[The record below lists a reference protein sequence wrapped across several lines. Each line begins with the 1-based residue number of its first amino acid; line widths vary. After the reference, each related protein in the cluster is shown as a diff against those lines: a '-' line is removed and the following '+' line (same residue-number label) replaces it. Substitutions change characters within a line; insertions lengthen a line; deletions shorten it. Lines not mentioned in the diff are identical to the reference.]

1 MKRVFALGN
10 FDGLH
15 QGHRVV
21 LQALRD
27 LAAEQSA
34 APCVLTF
41 SPHPRRFFQP
51 DAPPFQLLDDFDKEQ
66 LLLDAGVAEVVVLA
80 FTPAFAAL
88 EPEEFLEKKIFS
100 LKDVVGLVV
109 GDDFAFGAKRRGNVA
124 LLQHVCAARGVSC
137 VVVGGAAAPT
147 GARYGSSAI
156 RAALSEGKVDTAT
169 ALLGRPWAIS
179 GTVEP
184 GDGAGR
190 GLGFATANIALGE
203 YTRPRFGV
211 YAVRVG
217 ELRGV
222 ANIGVKP
229 TIGGVREPLVEVH
242 LFDVDADL
250 YGKRLSV
257 ELVKFIR
264 PEMKFSGLEAL
275 KAQISKDVKAARAV
289 LSSAAG

>member
-10 FDGLH
+10 FDGVH
-15 QGHRVV
+15 CGHNAV
-21 LQALRD
+21 LAELRA
-27 LAAEQSA
+27 LAAEHDA
-34 APCVLTF
+34 APCVITF
-41 SPHPRRFFQP
+41 SPHPRRVLYP
-51 DAPPFQLLDDFDKEQ
+51 DAPPFQLVDEYDKEQ
-66 LLLDAGVAEVVVLA
+66 LLHAAGIAEVVVLA
-80 FTPAFAAL
+80 FTPALAAL
-88 EPEEFLEKKIFS
+88 EPEDFLEQKIFS
-100 LKDVVGLVV
+100 LKDVVGIVV

-124 LLQHVCAARGVSC
+124 LLQGVCAARGVSC
-137 VVVGGAAAPT
+137 VVVSGAAAPT

-156 RAALSEGKVDTAT
+156 RAALFEGMVETAT

-190 GLGFATANIALGE
+190 GLGFPTANIALGE

-229 TIGGVREPLVEVH
+229 TIGGMREPVLEVH
-242 LFDVDADL
+242 LFDVEADL

-257 ELVKFIR
+257 ELLKFIR
-264 PEMKFSGLEAL
+264 PEMKFSGVEAL
-275 KAQISKDVKAARAV
+275 KAQIGEDAQAARAIIK
-289 LSSAAG
+289 S